1 MRQEACMRDAEGES
15 GQSQE
20 GRTGQGELQSGDLG
34 VDGQSIRGSRKE
46 GGGNPD
52 PREHSE

>member
-1 MRQEACMRDAEGES
+1 MRQEACMRDAEGEG

-52 PREHSE
+52 PREHGE